1 LPERENAL
9 LQSSTDVHHHE
20 RDNTERRADPERNGL
35 LRQVGEL
42 DPLRSVASATSGI
55 RGVNRP
61 HHPLQVARIRRG
73 SSSLHPLTK
82 KNPRLAGSFRLSR
95 EQIGISLSVQTVEAD
110 PQTSREEAQRRSRE
124 TDFKPIR
131 ARHAHCLALREMT
144 EVTALTGQDVV

>member
-61 HHPLQVARIRRG
+61 HPPAGRAHP
-73 SSSLHPLTK
+73 
-82 KNPRLAGSFRLSR
+82 SR
-95 EQIGISLSVQTVEAD
+95 VIVPPPPDKEKPAD
-110 PQTSREEAQRRSRE
+110 
-124 TDFKPIR
+124 
-131 ARHAHCLALREMT
+131 
-144 EVTALTGQDVV
+144 